1 MIVHIIDDDQAVA
14 RTVARVVGRGGW
26 ESAIYARAG
35 DFLDQVKSLPV
46 GCVVSDV
53 KMPGMSGIELIQI
66 LQRDCPEWPVIM
78 VTGFAEVDSAV
89 SAFRHG
95 AIHFLQKPFK
105 REDLVAAVQEA
116 GRVAERRRAESSRQ
130 QQTAVLEKLT
140 KRETEILG
148 ALAEG
153 LQSKSIAWQFGI
165 STRTVEM
172 HRSNI
177 LAKLGARNT
186 SQAVGLLQLAGA
198 A

>member
-1 MIVHIIDDDQAVA
+1 M
-14 RTVARVVGRGGW
+14 RGQGH
-26 ESAIYARAG
+26 EDHEDHG
-35 DFLDQVKSLPV
+35 
-46 GCVVSDV
+46 
-53 KMPGMSGIELIQI
+53 
-66 LQRDCPEWPVIM
+66 QRRD
-78 VTGFAEVDSAV
+78 G
-89 SAFRHG
+89 
-95 AIHFLQKPFK
+95 
-105 REDLVAAVQEA
+105 
-116 GRVAERRRAESSRQ
+116 Q

>member
-14 RTVARVVGRGGW
+14 RTVARVVSRGGW

-35 DFLDQVKSLPV
+35 EFLDQVKSLPV

-78 VTGFAEVDSAV
+78 ITGFAEVDSAV

-116 GRVAERRRAESSRQ
+116 TRVAERRRADSSRQ
-130 QQTAVLEKLT
+130 QQTAVLDKLT